1 MAEVYPPD
9 PHYLRDLG
17 MELHSEGDAMRMRLP
32 IVPALCNDLGQ
43 LRAGVLTTAIDITAG
58 AFAGRLAA
66 PDWVATSDISLHVLS
81 ALAADNLVIRCS
93 LVRHGRSLIVLRLEG
108 SLQGE
113 KPSAP
118 GSVMAGGAA
127 FSVLPSRGEAQ
138 GGRPH
143 RRSARSAFVR
153 SGSAL
158 NQPIVEKLGIR
169 VIESSSGRVEITLT
183 DYVRNT
189 FGALQGGLAALLADI
204 AMESRGAVELG
215 QPVQTCD
222 LRLRYLSQGRVG
234 PFRTETE
241 VLRTTAESVLL
252 RVAVLDTAAERRL
265 VALATGT
272 VLRIGA

>member
-1 MAEVYPPD
+1 
-9 PHYLRDLG
+9 
-17 MELHSEGDAMRMRLP
+17 MELQSEGDAMRMRLP
-32 IVPALCNDLGQ
+32 IVPALCDDLGH
-43 LRAGVLTTAIDITAG
+43 LRTGVLATAIDITAG

-81 ALAADNLVIRCS
+81 PLATDDLVVRCS
-93 LVRHGRSLIVLRLEG
+93 LVRRGRALIVLRLEG
-108 SLQGE
+108 RLEGE
-113 KPSAP
+113 SRSSP
-118 GSVMAGGAA
+118 GSVMAAGAA

-138 GGRPH
+138 AGGPG
-143 RRSARSAFVR
+143 RRTPGSAFVR
-153 SGSAL
+153 SGAAL
-158 NQPIVEKLGIR
+158 SRPIIEKLGIR
-169 VIESSSGRVEITLT
+169 VSEASSGRVEITLT

-189 FGALQGGLAALLADI
+189 FGALQGGLAAVLADI
-204 AMESRGAVELG
+204 AMESRGAAELG

-252 RVAVLDTAAERRL
+252 RVAVLDMAAKRRL

-272 VLRIGA
+272 VLGVGA